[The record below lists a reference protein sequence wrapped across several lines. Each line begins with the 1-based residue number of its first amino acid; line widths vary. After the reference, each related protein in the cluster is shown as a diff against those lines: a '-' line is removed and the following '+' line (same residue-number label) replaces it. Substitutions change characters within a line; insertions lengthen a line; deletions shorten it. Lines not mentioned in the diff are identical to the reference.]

1 MSRTVIAGLDGSRE
15 SFAAAEWAAHEAKL
29 RGASLKLVNVW
40 ESVPLVQAP
49 FLSAENEQQWAEQLP
64 REAGEELRKVHPELD
79 ITVEQLTGRPAD
91 VLPELTKDAELLV
104 LGSSGLGGITG
115 FLVGSVGQAVV
126 SRAEG
131 PVVLVRALT
140 AADDTN
146 GTNNANNTNG
156 TDGAGTTGTT
166 GTTEG
171 TQNADGAETADS
183 RTGREVQGD
192 PEGPVVLGLNANEP
206 DEALIRFAYEAAQR
220 HGLPLKV
227 VHSWNLPPYFAY
239 GLPPDPQLNA
249 ELGRIEAE
257 TLTEVLDAW
266 RPTYPSVEVLE
277 QAAPGKAV
285 EQLVEASRG
294 ASLLVVG
301 RRMRRAPFGG
311 RIGSVAHAVLHH
323 ATAPV
328 AVIPQQ

>member
-140 AADDTN
+140 AADDADAAAAST
-146 GTNNANNTNG
+146 GSTGSTGNTGNTG
-156 TDGAGTTGTT
+156 NTESTESTDG
-166 GTTEG
+166 TE
-171 TQNADGAETADS
+171 AADS

-266 RPTYPSVEVLE
+266 RPKYPSVEVLE

>member
-140 AADDTN
+140 AADDADDA
-146 GTNNANNTNG
+146 AN
-156 TDGAGTTGTT
+156 TDGSEA
-166 GTTEG
+166 
-171 TQNADGAETADS
+171 ADS

-192 PEGPVVLGLNANEP
+192 PEGPVVLGLDANEP

-249 ELGRIEAE
+249 ELGRIEGE

-266 RPTYPSVEVLE
+266 RPKYPSVEVLE

>member
-64 REAGEELRKVHPELD
+64 REAGEELRKAHPELD

-91 VLPELTKDAELLV
+91 VLPELSKDAELLV
-104 LGSSGLGGITG
+104 LGSSGLGGFTG

-140 AADDTN
+140 A
-146 GTNNANNTNG
+146 
-156 TDGAGTTGTT
+156 
-166 GTTEG
+166 TEG
-171 TQNADGAETADS
+171 TEAGAADQ
-183 RTGREVQGD
+183 EVQGD
-192 PEGPVVLGLNANEP
+192 PQGPIVLGLDANEP
-206 DEALIRFAYEAAQR
+206 DDALIRFAYDAAQR

-266 RPTYPSVEVLE
+266 RSTYPSVEVLE

-294 ASLLVVG
+294 ASLVVVG
-301 RRMRRAPFGG
+301 QRMRRAPFGG

-328 AVIPQQ
+328 AVIPHQ